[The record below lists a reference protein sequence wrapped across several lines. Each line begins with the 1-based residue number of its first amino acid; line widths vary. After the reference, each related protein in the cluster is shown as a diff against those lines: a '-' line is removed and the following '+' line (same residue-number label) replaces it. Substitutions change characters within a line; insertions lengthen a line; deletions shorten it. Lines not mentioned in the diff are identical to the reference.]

1 MFINVILTKKYHINT
16 FLLNKLCFCETP
28 KKKKLC
34 FYAITDKS

>member
-16 FLLNKLCFCETP
+16 FLLNKLCFYETP
-28 KKKKLC
+28 KKKLC